1 MSMEQDKK
9 IKNYI
14 ITTIRE
20 FLNENKNNIKDYYNS
35 KNIIL
40 VGKKTN
46 FLSDMKERY
55 EYDINGDEIY
65 FFDDGY
71 HFGTLYKE
79 GRFLELK
86 HDGSLNEYGWR
97 NF

>member
-1 MSMEQDKK
+1 MEQDKK
-9 IKNYI
+9 LKNFVK
-14 ITTIRE
+14 TTLRE

-35 KNIIL
+35 TNIIL
-40 VGKKTN
+40 VGEKTN
-46 FLSDMKERY
+46 LLSDMKERY

-71 HFGTLYKE
+71 HFGTLYKK
-79 GRFLELK
+79 GRFLELR
-86 HDGSLNEYGWR
+86 HDGSINEYGWR

>member
-1 MSMEQDKK
+1 MEQDKK
-9 IKNYI
+9 IKNFI
-14 ITTIRE
+14 KTTIRE

-35 KNIIL
+35 TNIIL

-46 FLSDMKERY
+46 LLSDMKERY

-65 FFDDGY
+65 FFEDGY

-79 GRFLELK
+79 GRFLELR
-86 HDGSLNEYGWR
+86 HDGSINEYGWR